1 MTDMPRMPSTNDTK
15 NTKSKFNFLLTV
27 NILES
32 KDEIVWEYLCD
43 KIISNYDYQ
52 YSEFWFRITPLKS

>member
-1 MTDMPRMPSTNDTK
+1 MPRMPSTNDTK

-32 KDEIVWEYLCD
+32 KDEIV
-43 KIISNYDYQ
+43 
-52 YSEFWFRITPLKS
+52 